1 MANALFPIF
10 LTVRPLMLSGIITSV
25 SEPEYPDITIEP
37 SSEFIEYSN
46 PSIVIPLISES
57 NSAAFA
63 SIAPPAKIPC

>member
-1 MANALFPIF
+1 
-10 LTVRPLMLSGIITSV
+10 MLVTGKPSMLAGISTLV

-63 SIAPPAKIPC
+63 FIAPPAKIPC